1 MKIELFVPGIARP
14 GGSKTAYRNK
24 YTGKVVIVPASKKTK
39 PWMDTVRW
47 IADIECKRMC
57 LWTEPLLLTLVFYRP
72 RPKGHFG
79 TGRNASRLKDSAPAY
94 PTTMPDLTKL
104 IRATEDGLTGVIWK
118 DDSQVVAQQT
128 FKLYADEPH
137 KPGVLIRVEQLT
149 EIRHHTTVPVDADNL
164 FQQARR
170 HDHGDEEEHSSKN
183 G

>member
-1 MKIELFVPGIARP
+1 MIEFFVPGIARP
-14 GGSKTAYRNK
+14 GGSKTGYVNPRTK
-24 YTGKVVIVPASKKTK
+24 RFVIVPASKKTK

-47 IADIECKRMC
+47 IAGIECKRMC
-57 LWTEPLLLTLVFYRP
+57 LWTDPVLLTLVFYRP

-79 TGRNASRLKDSAPAY
+79 TGRNAGRLKDSAPDY
-94 PTTMPDLTKL
+94 PTIMPDLTKL

-128 FKLYADEPH
+128 FKLYADPPN

-149 EIRHHTTVPVDADNL
+149 EIRHHAMVSVEPNSL
-164 FQQARR
+164 FNQARR
-170 HDHGDEEEHSSKN
+170 HDHGKKEETDSSES